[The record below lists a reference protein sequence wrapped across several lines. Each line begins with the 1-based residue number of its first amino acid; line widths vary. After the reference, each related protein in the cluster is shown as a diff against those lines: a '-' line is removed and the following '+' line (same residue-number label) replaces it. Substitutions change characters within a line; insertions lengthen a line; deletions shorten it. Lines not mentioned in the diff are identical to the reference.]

1 MQLLDFTRLLNEVH
15 KVLEAVLQEKD
26 KFQIIKYLLII
37 AMDTWGLQ
45 LQIFF
50 SQAGFTA
57 FGYGKSTSNSNITI
71 VSSRK
76 EDILSTMLSVF
87 EMLEDTE
94 SVEEALDIVN
104 FNPLN
109 QNCTCNFLTLLKWE
123 GAAAG
128 KLFDEGEEEQAITE
142 FLGLNFG

>member
-1 MQLLDFTRLLNEVH
+1 MGVIFYKERNFLSQTDFIV
-15 KVLEAVLQEKD
+15 
-26 KFQIIKYLLII
+26 Y
-37 AMDTWGLQ
+37 
-45 LQIFF
+45 
-50 SQAGFTA
+50 
-57 FGYGKSTSNSNITI
+57 GYGKSGPTPNITL
-71 VSSRK
+71 VYSRK
-76 EDILSTMLSVF
+76 GDILSTMLSVF